1 MKQSEINAVL
11 AARGQDN
18 LSPALRRNA
27 EQIARM
33 ELLYER
39 AADATGAF
47 TGQSGNLFVEQMKLQ
62 AQFENMQASIGTQLL
77 PVMVSLTEALVPLV
91 EYIGPKIA
99 EAVRDSIPVLQG
111 FSDLI
116 KDMSD
121 STTTTGQTVEFL
133 ITTFNSFFGFIAGNF
148 GILVQ
153 LTLLIGG
160 VTIALQAFTVALG
173 FITAHPIIATLTLLA
188 GLFLVG
194 ANAANGLTTELD
206 KNRQASESLNPELK
220 ATAYEVEFVGGKMGF
235 LAGATSKATEEQ
247 RKLRDELLRVQA
259 TQQYTYMDYA
269 ERQRLLTLQG
279 LQGTKTQPKGTAAAA
294 AAQNAAAAAAAK
306 AAQEQAAREQ
316 LAAQQQAAR
325 EQLAAQEKAAREL
338 ADAQEKAWKIE
349 QDILQKRADA
359 YESFA
364 DSVKSIF
371 SGIKESILS
380 SFSLPELGN
389 SVNSITKNIQKLLA
403 RTKDFARN
411 INSLSQQG
419 LTNDLLQQV
428 IAAGPMQGGRL
439 AQALATGGTGFIR
452 QINQA
457 YSEFGGLAGSIAGVG
472 TRTAFGNQQTI
483 NNYIEIN
490 GGLAT
495 GADVGRAVVN
505 AIKDFE
511 RQSGAAWRA

>member
-1 MKQSEINAVL
+1 
-11 AARGQDN
+11 
-18 LSPALRRNA
+18 
-27 EQIARM
+27 
-33 ELLYER
+33 
-39 AADATGAF
+39 
-47 TGQSGNLFVEQMKLQ
+47 
-62 AQFENMQASIGTQLL
+62 
-77 PVMVSLTEALVPLV
+77 
-91 EYIGPKIA
+91 
-99 EAVRDSIPVLQG
+99 
-111 FSDLI
+111 
-116 KDMSD
+116 
-121 STTTTGQTVEFL
+121 
-133 ITTFNSFFGFIAGNF
+133 
-148 GILVQ
+148 
-153 LTLLIGG
+153 
-160 VTIALQAFTVALG
+160 LG

-371 SGIKESILS
+371 GGIKESILS